1 MLRQWVLRKS
11 FKLFK
16 KFRTLGYPK
25 PKKIGISQDHSIM
38 GYPKTGELG
47 YPNFGIRG
55 TIGRGGTFLKHG
67 FPLRD

>member
-16 KFRTLGYPK
+16 KFRTLGYPRNI
-25 PKKIGISQDHSIM
+25 KIGISQDHGIM
-38 GYPKTGELG
+38 GYPKMGELG
-47 YPNFGIRG
+47 YPNFGIGG
-55 TIGRGGTFLKHG
+55 TICRVGTFLKHE